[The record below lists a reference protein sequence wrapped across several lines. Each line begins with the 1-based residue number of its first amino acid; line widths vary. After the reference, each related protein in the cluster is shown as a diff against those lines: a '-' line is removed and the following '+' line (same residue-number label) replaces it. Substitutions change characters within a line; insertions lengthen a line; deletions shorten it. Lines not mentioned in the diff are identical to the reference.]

1 MSDSVVAD
9 ERWSAD
15 RWQDIATPF
24 LAVDLPTL
32 RRNVARAQALCDD
45 GGVRL
50 RPHVKTHKIP
60 EVARLQVD
68 AGARGLTLATVGEA
82 ECFADVGF
90 DDLFIAYPVLAT
102 PDVGTRVQRLLETAD
117 VILGVDSRDGV
128 DALVRHGLATH
139 PRLSVL
145 VEVECGLRR
154 TGVAPE
160 EAGTLAAYAAEHG
173 LTVGGVFTFPGQAY
187 AVGAGKPA
195 AEDEARALSRAAE
208 AFTAVG
214 LPCPVRSGGATPSYE
229 ATDTTVVTETRPGVY
244 AFQDAQQVALGTAA
258 TSDVALAV
266 VTTVVSTPAP
276 DRLVLDAGSK
286 VLAADRPAYVDGHGM
301 LLGVPGARVDRIW
314 EHHGVVDVS
323 GVDPS
328 DVPRTGDRVAVL
340 PNHACTAINLADR
353 VHVRDGDER
362 GTWSVAARGM
372 NG

>member
-1 MSDSVVAD
+1 MSDSAVAD

-15 RWQDIATPF
+15 RWQEIATPF

-32 RRNVARAQALCDD
+32 RRNIARAQAFCDD
-45 GGVRL
+45 GGVSL
-50 RPHVKTHKIP
+50 RPHVKTHKIL
-60 EVARLQVD
+60 EIARLQVD

-82 ECFADVGF
+82 ECFAEAGF
-90 DDLFIAYPVLAT
+90 DDLFIAYPVLTT
-102 PDVGTRVQRLLETAD
+102 PEVGNRVQRLLDAAD
-117 VILGVDSRDGV
+117 VILGIDSREGV
-128 DALVRHGLATH
+128 EALVRHGLAAH
-139 PRLSVL
+139 PRLSVQ

-160 EAGTLAAYAAEHG
+160 EAGRLAAYAVAHG

-187 AVGAGKPA
+187 AVGAGKSA
-195 AEDEARALSRAAE
+195 AEDESRALARAAE
-208 AFTAVG
+208 AFAAAG
-214 LPCPVRSGGATPSYE
+214 LPCPVRSGGATPSFE
-229 ATDTTVVTETRPGVY
+229 ATDTGVVTESRPGVY

-266 VTTVVSTPAP
+266 ITTVVSTPAP

-301 LLGVPGARVDRIW
+301 LLGVPGARIDRIW

-323 GVDPS
+323 NTDS
-328 DVPRTGDRVAVL
+328 AEVPRIGDRVAVV
-340 PNHACTAINLADR
+340 PNHACTAINLAER
-353 VHVRDGDER
+353 VHVRDGDACS
-362 GTWSVAARGM
+362 TWTVAARGR